1 MRFRGVFTSSCYCTS
16 FFEVMSLRRIDW
28 CVFAEVMLL
37 YVLFFEV
44 MSPYYI
50 DRAVF
55 SENMFSC
62 VSLKSCWRAV
72 STMAFRDER
81 TRVLSRAPLARC
93 EFGGVPVLTTNTA
106 QN

>member
-1 MRFRGVFTSSCYCTS
+1 
-16 FFEVMSLRRIDW
+16 MSLRRIDW

-55 SENMFSC
+55 SENMLSC

-72 STMAFRDER
+72 STMAFRD
-81 TRVLSRAPLARC
+81 
-93 EFGGVPVLTTNTA
+93 
-106 QN
+106 